1 MDDNSSNGKKIIEIF
16 SDLGITMTEE
26 NGQLESSFDLLKS
39 LSEQWNNLDGDT
51 QKYIASTIAGEFR
64 PFKVN

>member
-1 MDDNSSNGKKIIEIF
+1 MDDSSSNGKKIAEIF

-26 NGQLESSFDLLKS
+26 NGELKSSFDLLKS
-39 LSEQWNNLDGDT
+39 LSRQWSDLDGDT

-64 PFKVN
+64 PFEVN